1 MDFLFFREIM
11 LESWGCGIYKSLYGT
26 CRPPT
31 SMVSTGSLS
40 YTGQFR
46 AGNIA
51 KHINAWRSLTSDER
65 ILSIVM
71 GCQLEFGEPHCQT
84 KAPGVTNLSAKEV
97 QIASAEVQKLL
108 DKRVITKTTHD
119 VD

>member
-1 MDFLFFREIM
+1 M
-11 LESWGCGIYKSLYGT
+11 
-26 CRPPT
+26 
-31 SMVSTGSLS
+31 STGSLS

-51 KHINAWRSLTSDER
+51 KHINARRSLTSDER

-71 GCQLEFGEPHCQT
+71 GCQLAFDEPPCQT
-84 KAPGVTNLSAKEV
+84 KAPRVTNLSAKEA

-108 DKRVITKTTHD
+108 DKGVITKTTHD
-119 VD
+119 VDEFISTIFTRP